1 MRTRYRLKNTNK
13 NKEFNIFLT
22 FALLFFYA
30 LTTIGFRGIN
40 KYNIDVNIPNIN

>member
-1 MRTRYRLKNTNK
+1 M
-13 NKEFNIFLT
+13 FLT

-30 LTTIGFRGIN
+30 ETTIGYRDIN